1 MQYGAMVLPILLP
14 VTFWAC
20 YHYYKDRHLPEPIS
34 HLALAFG
41 LGIGSYYLGILMYRA
56 LDLVNLR
63 YDAYLLADTNL
74 PGLFAY
80 AVLVIGLI
88 EESVKLVPFLLVVIR
103 FGEFDE
109 PLDGII
115 YASFIALGFSTVEN
129 IYYLQYVTGLE
140 ALGRGFAGP
149 VVHIV
154 FASIWGFYIG
164 KAHLCKRSLGGT
176 IVATLALTALLHGSY
191 DFAVIAMPATALPV
205 AALLIGAIWV
215 WRLRL
220 IRHLHSLP
228 AGPCPPDPGNS

>member
-20 YHYYKDRHLPEPIS
+20 YHNYKDRHLPEPVS

-88 EESVKLVPFLLVVIR
+88 EESVKLVPFLLVIIASGNSTNR
-103 FGEFDE
+103 WTASSTRHLL
-109 PLDGII
+109 PLD
-115 YASFIALGFSTVEN
+115 
-129 IYYLQYVTGLE
+129 
-140 ALGRGFAGP
+140 
-149 VVHIV
+149 
-154 FASIWGFYIG
+154 
-164 KAHLCKRSLGGT
+164 
-176 IVATLALTALLHGSY
+176 
-191 DFAVIAMPATALPV
+191 
-205 AALLIGAIWV
+205 
-215 WRLRL
+215 
-220 IRHLHSLP
+220 SLP
-228 AGPCPPDPGNS
+228 SRISIICSM

>member
-41 LGIGSYYLGILMYRA
+41 LGSGSYYLGILMYRA

-103 FGEFDE
+103 FGKFDE

-115 YASFIALGFSTVEN
+115 YASST
-129 IYYLQYVTGLE
+129 
-140 ALGRGFAGP
+140 
-149 VVHIV
+149 H
-154 FASIWGFYIG
+154 
-164 KAHLCKRSLGGT
+164 HLSPL
-176 IVATLALTALLHGSY
+176 
-191 DFAVIAMPATALPV
+191 D
-205 AALLIGAIWV
+205 
-215 WRLRL
+215 
-220 IRHLHSLP
+220 SLP
-228 AGPCPPDPGNS
+228 SRISIICSM